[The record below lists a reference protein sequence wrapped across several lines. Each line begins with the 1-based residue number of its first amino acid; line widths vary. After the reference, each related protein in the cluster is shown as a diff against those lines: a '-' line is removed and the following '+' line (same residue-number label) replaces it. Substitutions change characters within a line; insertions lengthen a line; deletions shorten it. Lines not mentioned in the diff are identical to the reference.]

1 MPLIYLTRC
10 AHTDCNNNNM
20 TATGM
25 GDPLGGD
32 DSVCGLA
39 GGIGSMDASISSVTQ
54 SCPTLCDPM
63 DCSMPGFP
71 VLDFLGSSAGK
82 ESTDAYL
89 STTSQIVYIKYVH
102 VNYTSVE

>member
-1 MPLIYLTRC
+1 MPLIYITRC
-10 AHTDCNNNNM
+10 AHTDCNNNM
-20 TATGM
+20 TTTGV

-54 SCPTLCDPM
+54 SCLTLCDPM

-71 VLDFLGSSAGK
+71 VLVFLGSSAGK

-89 STTSQIVYIKYVH
+89 STTSQIVYIKYVQRF
-102 VNYTSVE
+102 TC